1 METRG
6 RSCPKDKQLVYSARN
21 TTMTANRPTT
31 LTRSINNNQI
41 VHSHSIYALPEEGKT
56 PQIPSG
62 SSSPLA
68 FPLSA
73 ICSLLTLLTSNP
85 TVTGPIKVQSKIAQ
99 VTTRNSS
106 EFPPSPNTPF
116 ASATEL
122 IRKPISP
129 RETMALPKMAAG

>member
-1 METRG
+1 MTVSEVQASRLRCTEHDDD
-6 RSCPKDKQLVYSARN
+6 SKLTNHAHQEHKQQP
-21 TTMTANRPTT
+21 NRT
-31 LTRSINNNQI
+31 
-41 VHSHSIYALPEEGKT
+41 SHSIYALPEEGKT
-56 PQIPSG
+56 PQTPSG